1 MIEKIFKYFKYY
13 RIKNT
18 FGSNSGYSK
27 IIQDLIKTI
36 NKHEFDD
43 KMMEWI
49 LPIDSLTQFTEK
61 CKELDIP
68 ISIIDF
74 TILKTKNSSKIIKL
88 EKYINRY
95 AVSFDYDEKLV
106 EIIKK

>member
-49 LPIDSLTQFTEK
+49 LPIDS
-61 CKELDIP
+61 
-68 ISIIDF
+68 
-74 TILKTKNSSKIIKL
+74 
-88 EKYINRY
+88 
-95 AVSFDYDEKLV
+95 
-106 EIIKK
+106 